1 MRPILTAQQV
11 RAADAHT
18 IAHEPITSIDLME
31 RASNAC
37 VTFMLDRLLALDR
50 LHASAFVVVS
60 GPGNNGGDGAAI
72 ARLLRARGFEV
83 RLAVMQWERFRRTGP
98 PTWNVRNRLVSRSLT
113 SERDRHFQRYDL
125 VK

>member
-83 RLAVMQWERFRRTGP
+83 RLAVMQVGKLSP
-98 PTWNVRNRLVSRSLT
+98 
-113 SERDRHFQRYDL
+113 DRA
-125 VK
+125 